1 MMTMTQME
9 RKLQRADRRQALLY
23 LFCNFISLM
32 LITAY
37 AAMMFSDTVQ
47 TIFPENGDSRK
58 QMMAIFVLTLF
69 GCMIFTIYASSLFFR
84 KKSRQLGILMA
95 LGASRKQLSFSLLRE
110 TILLSS
116 SSALLGILAGFPFVM
131 ILWNGF
137 RFLVVDSSEMALS
150 LNPVCLLVSIPFFL
164 LVVASSCI
172 TAVRYLKRTNIL
184 DVIQEEHKN
193 EPVKELGKWC
203 GPVGILLLFAGA
215 AAGYYAPVIYMDS
228 FNKMAPFWTQFF
240 YLPVFIGLY
249 MIILHVVVH
258 GILPHRK
265 DPYRNLISRSMM
277 KFQGKQTVNSL
288 LVCTVLI
295 AGGVFGIFYLPMM
308 ASGQLTSLQN
318 QTYDYSFPYR
328 SDQSLPGQNEIQ
340 EMASHYHLT
349 VEDYHESSYS
359 ILALDSEAQVMDT
372 EDSWH
377 YEYQKISCQGR
388 FMPESSFQK
397 LSGLSVD
404 VSPGEYLAIN
414 RSDGTGSYEIRTNSK
429 VLTNM
434 VTRRELATQFAGYVH
449 YDVMSTDVPFYLLD
463 DSDYTQITEGLTPDW
478 QEVMVVFN
486 VKEEDNYH
494 FAREL
499 FLVIVDASGPECET
513 PCYYDR
519 IEKAV
524 DNENGEIYWGDTS
537 EMTQISYDAPDSS
550 DFRSY
555 WTYMPKFR
563 ILDQND
569 FLKTFAVFLMM
580 FLFISIVCILATLII
595 CYTRCQ
601 TIALNN
607 RYVFEDLKRLGG
619 SPGFLRGE
627 VRAQCSKVFFLP
639 SLIGMTAMY
648 LLYIGIMYSNDGG
661 HISPTEILG
670 LGLCAVILLIIAGI
684 INLVYRFTLRK
695 ICLQLE
701 ISNPA
706 K

>member
-1 MMTMTQME
+1 M
-9 RKLQRADRRQALLY
+9 
-23 LFCNFISLM
+23 
-32 LITAY
+32 
-37 AAMMFSDTVQ
+37 
-47 TIFPENGDSRK
+47 
-58 QMMAIFVLTLF
+58 
-69 GCMIFTIYASSLFFR
+69 
-84 KKSRQLGILMA
+84 
-95 LGASRKQLSFSLLRE
+95 
-110 TILLSS
+110 
-116 SSALLGILAGFPFVM
+116 
-131 ILWNGF
+131 
-137 RFLVVDSSEMALS
+137 
-150 LNPVCLLVSIPFFL
+150 
-164 LVVASSCI
+164 
-172 TAVRYLKRTNIL
+172 
-184 DVIQEEHKN
+184 
-193 EPVKELGKWC
+193 
-203 GPVGILLLFAGA
+203 
-215 AAGYYAPVIYMDS
+215 
-228 FNKMAPFWTQFF
+228 
-240 YLPVFIGLY
+240 
-249 MIILHVVVH
+249 
-258 GILPHRK
+258 
-265 DPYRNLISRSMM
+265 
-277 KFQGKQTVNSL
+277 
-288 LVCTVLI
+288 
-295 AGGVFGIFYLPMM
+295 
-308 ASGQLTSLQN
+308 
-318 QTYDYSFPYR
+318 
-328 SDQSLPGQNEIQ
+328 
-340 EMASHYHLT
+340 
-349 VEDYHESSYS
+349 
-359 ILALDSEAQVMDT
+359 LALDSEAR
-372 EDSWH
+372 SWTPKTAGIMSTRESTARDVFCRKLLLRS
-377 YEYQKISCQGR
+377 YRPLRGR
-388 FMPESSFQK
+388 H
-397 LSGLSVD
+397 
-404 VSPGEYLAIN
+404 PGEYKP
-414 RSDGTGSYEIRTNSK
+414 STERTEPVPTKSAQK
-429 VLTNM
+429 QSLTNM
-434 VTRRELATQFAGYVH
+434 VTRRELATSFSRICP
-449 YDVMSTDVPFYLLD
+449 YDVCPQPFPFYLLD
-463 DSDYTQITEGLTPDW
+463 DSDYTQITQGLTPDW

-486 VKEEDNYH
+486 VQGEDNYH

-499 FLVIVDASGPECET
+499 FLAIVDASGPECET